1 MHISLRTALA
11 AALLP
16 LAFGAAAQPRKP
28 LKNSPKTAAKPSASA
43 KESVPVRGLRP
54 ERVAAFADQRVTG
67 VAVSKTG
74 RLFVNFPYWEDGHRE
89 SVLEVVPGQAPRPY
103 PDARWNEAVPAGT
116 LPDAKTAATRFLCV
130 QSVVVDD
137 LDRLWVLDPASPK
150 FAGVLPGGAKLVQFD
165 LATNQPART
174 IVFSGRVAPPQS
186 YLNDVRFDTKN
197 NAAYLTDSGLGA
209 LVVLDLTTGRA
220 RRVLENQPST
230 RLDPTFSLVV
240 NGHELRD
247 EKGEKPSFN
256 ADGLELSADGR
267 TLYFQSLMGRR
278 IYRIGTEFLR
288 DSTLS
293 APALAAKVE
302 EWAEV
307 GASDGYGRD
316 RAGNLYTSGIEDN
329 TIRQLSASGL
339 PTVVAQGPEISW
351 PDSFATGPDGSLYFT
366 TSQIQTQAKFNKGQD
381 TRTQPYGLWRLK
393 LK

>member
-1 MHISLRTALA
+1 M
-11 AALLP
+11 
-16 LAFGAAAQPRKP
+16 
-28 LKNSPKTAAKPSASA
+28 
-43 KESVPVRGLRP
+43 
-54 ERVAAFADQRVTG
+54 
-67 VAVSKTG
+67 
-74 RLFVNFPYWEDGHRE
+74 
-89 SVLEVVPGQAPRPY
+89 
-103 PDARWNEAVPAGT
+103 
-116 LPDAKTAATRFLCV
+116 
-130 QSVVVDD
+130 VVDD

-209 LVVLDLTTGRA
+209 LVVLNLTTGRA

-230 RLDPTFSLVV
+230 HLDPAFSLVV